1 MRSGMTR
8 PKEATLAVTYRCNS
22 KCTMCNIWQ
31 ITDFDDLPA
40 EEYAK
45 LPDSLRTIN
54 ITGGEPFLR
63 KDLVE
68 VIRQVHKAAPKSRI
82 VISSNGFLTD
92 RVKQAMSEIQKF
104 HPNMGIGVSID
115 GIGETHDKVRGV
127 KGSFDKAIATVKAV
141 KSLGISDI
149 RLGMT
154 IVPENSH
161 QVYEVYKLAKELGV
175 EFTTTVA
182 HNSGIYFKKVDN
194 TPQKATDALKDDLR
208 RIGDEHLRSGTV
220 KNWFRAYHLAG
231 ITDESMRTQGAKK
244 CAAGDRF
251 YFMDPSGK
259 VYPCIV
265 MDKVIGNIKEV
276 KRFEDLVPKEKA
288 SHVRKMV
295 RGCREDCWMVCN
307 IRSLISSHPR
317 DSLVWI
323 AKNKPRAH
331 VSKKSRT

>member
-1 MRSGMTR
+1 
-8 PKEATLAVTYRCNS
+8 
-22 KCTMCNIWQ
+22 MCNIWQ
-31 ITDFDDLPA
+31 ITEFDDLPA
-40 EEYAK
+40 DEYAK
-45 LPDSLRTIN
+45 LPDSLRTVN

-92 RVKQAMSEIQKF
+92 RVKQVMSEIRAF
-104 HPNMGIGVSID
+104 HPNIGIGVSID
-115 GIGETHDKVRGV
+115 GIGEVHDKVRGV
-127 KGSFDKAIATVKAV
+127 KGSFEKAVATVKAV
-141 KSLGISDI
+141 KSLGITDI

-161 QVYEVYKLAKELGV
+161 QVYDVYKLAKELGV

-182 HNSGIYFKKVDN
+182 HNSGIYFRKTDN
-194 TPQKATDALKDDLR
+194 TPQTATDGLRTDLQ

-231 ITDESMRTQGAKK
+231 ITDQSMRSDSAKK

-265 MDKVIGNIKEV
+265 MDKVIGNIRDVE
-276 KRFEDLVPKEKA
+276 RFEDLITQEKA
-288 SHVRKMV
+288 VQVRKMV
-295 RGCREDCWMVCN
+295 RGCKEDCWMVCN
-307 IRSLISSHPR
+307 IRSLIASHPG
-317 DSLVWI
+317 DSVVWI
-323 AKNKPRAH
+323 VKNKPRAH
-331 VSKKSRT
+331 ASRRSRK